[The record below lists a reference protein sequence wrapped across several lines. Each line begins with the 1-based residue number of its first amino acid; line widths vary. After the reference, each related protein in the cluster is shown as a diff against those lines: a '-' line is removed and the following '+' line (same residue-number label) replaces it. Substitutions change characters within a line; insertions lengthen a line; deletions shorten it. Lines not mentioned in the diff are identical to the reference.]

1 MDNSNNNGLEYDDN
15 SDMSDKKPHRK
26 GFRNGFGV
34 GIATGIVTTIVL
46 GLIVLF
52 AYTMITGRSVPLQK
66 AQMCLTTRPCR
77 KSMSLRTT

>member
-34 GIATGIVTTIVL
+34 GIATGIVTTID
-46 GLIVLF
+46 
-52 AYTMITGRSVPLQK
+52 
-66 AQMCLTTRPCR
+66 R
-77 KSMSLRTT
+77 KSVV